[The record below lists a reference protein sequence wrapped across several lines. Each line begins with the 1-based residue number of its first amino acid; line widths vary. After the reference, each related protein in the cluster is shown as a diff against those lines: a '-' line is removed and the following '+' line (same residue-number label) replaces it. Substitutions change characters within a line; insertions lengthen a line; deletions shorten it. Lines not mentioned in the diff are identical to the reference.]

1 MPEFAP
7 LFDVKTPAS
16 LPPETARPAAES
28 GKPLRLGGLTPL
40 TTIDFP
46 GRLAAVLYCQG
57 CPWRCTYCHNT
68 ELLDAA
74 TPPALP
80 WPDALAFLHRRR
92 GLLDGVVFS
101 GGEPTLQAALVD
113 ALATDYEI
121 GRASCRE
128 RV

>member
-1 MPEFAP
+1 MLKDITAFKMSEFAP

-16 LPPETARPAAES
+16 LSLEAVCPAAKS

-80 WPDALAFLHRRR
+80 
-92 GLLDGVVFS
+92 
-101 GGEPTLQAALVD
+101 
-113 ALATDYEI
+113 
-121 GRASCRE
+121 
-128 RV
+128 